1 LISSLKEEFVRVL
14 KTALAAALT
23 LLNVAGLARAAD
35 FYAGKQIRWVLSAG
49 AGGGYSTY
57 ADAFAPYF
65 SAHIPG
71 HPTIVVENMPGAG
84 GIRAMQYFNSNAPR
98 DGTVLGLV
106 HSSVPFAPL
115 YGINGANFD
124 PRKMQWIGSINATD
138 AICISWTASGMTTW
152 NDLLQKQF
160 LVGSTGAGSQMETM
174 PEMIDQL
181 FGTKM
186 KVISGYTGGAD
197 VYLAMQRG
205 EIQGRCGA
213 LVSSVMATRPTWFP
227 QKLVT
232 VPVVVAMQ
240 RNPLFPDAPALGE
253 LAKDQKTRD
262 VLSLILAPN
271 QIDRPILAP
280 PGVPAE
286 RVALL
291 RKAFHE
297 AMNDPKF
304 IAQAAKEK
312 LEIKE
317 VSGDGVEKLLEGSFA
332 LSPDVVKTAK
342 KAMRLTGSSSSD

>member
-1 LISSLKEEFVRVL
+1 MEAFVRIL
-14 KTALAAALT
+14 KTVVAAACAVLGG
-23 LLNVAGLARAAD
+23 AGAASAASAAD
-35 FYAGKQIRWVLSAG
+35 FYAGKQIRLILSAG

-57 ADAFAPYF
+57 AQAFAPYF

-71 HPTIVVENMPGAG
+71 NPTIVVENMPGAG
-84 GIRAMQYFNSNAPR
+84 GIRAMQYFSSNAAK

-115 YGINGANFD
+115 YGVNGANFD

-152 NDLLQKQF
+152 DDLLKKQF

-181 FGTKM
+181 FGTKI
-186 KVISGYTGGAD
+186 KVISGYTGGSD

-213 LVSSVMATRPTWFP
+213 LVSSVMSTRPSWFP
-227 QKLVT
+227 EKLVT
-232 VPVVVAMQ
+232 VPVVVSMH
-240 RNPLFPDAPALGE
+240 RNPMFPDAPALGE
-253 LAKDQKTRD
+253 LAKDAKTKE
-262 VLSLILAPN
+262 VLGLILAPN
-271 QIDRPILAP
+271 SIDRPILAP

-291 RKAFHE
+291 RRAFHD
-297 AMNDPKF
+297 AMIDPKF

-317 VSGDGVEKLLEGSFA
+317 VSGDDVEKLLVDSFG
-332 LSPDVVKTAK
+332 LPEDVVKTAK
-342 KAMRLTGSSSSD
+342 TAMKLTGSNSSE